1 MQTAIRHSTASS
13 SPINLD
19 ELSNRCLGRVD
30 LLEKLLAS
38 FDDYLAPQV
47 DELVRA
53 VEAQNHSA
61 IKSLAHRLKGAAL
74 TVAARDLSRSAEE
87 LESAASGDSDSDRDQ
102 CLRTVL
108 HECERLGAAVQAQL
122 RRC

>member
-1 MQTAIRHSTASS
+1 METALRNSALKS

-19 ELSNRCLGRVD
+19 ELSERCLGRMD
-30 LLEKLLAS
+30 LLERLLAS
-38 FDDYLAPQV
+38 FDDYLSPQV

-53 VEAQNHSA
+53 VETRNDSA

-74 TVAARDLSRSAEE
+74 TVAARDLSRSAEK

-102 CLRTVL
+102 CLKLVL